1 MRNKKRN
8 RTCWNSPDFLTNFY
22 NFFPNCTADTVITKH
37 RLVRSSTNLSR
48 SESIII
54 NKRLERVEKWT
65 IRHRN
70 ERSYRISLHA
80 FSSFLSKRRDW
91 SNDRKGRKSSGN
103 TEKRGQMI
111 NQRLRGEEERRKK
124 SLAICDEFR
133 NGE

>member
-22 NFFPNCTADTVITKH
+22 NFFPNCIADTVITKH

-70 ERSYRISLHA
+70 ERSYRISLR
-80 FSSFLSKRRDW
+80 FLLSF
-91 SNDRKGRKSSGN
+91 RKGEIGRTIGRD
-103 TEKRGQMI
+103 EKVA
-111 NQRLRGEEERRKK
+111 ETRRN
-124 SLAICDEFR
+124 AGR
-133 NGE
+133 